1 MPSILDV
8 TNTVTGYP
16 EISYWKKNYFLPN
29 ITAANAEIF
38 ADTKLYADMSSST
51 ANYEH
56 LWNLTKYDGSDPDPN
71 SFFNI

>member
-1 MPSILDV
+1 MPSILQV

-16 EISYWKKNYFLPN
+16 EISYWKTHYLLPN
-29 ITAANAEIF
+29 ITDENAAIF
-38 ADTKLYADMSSST
+38 TDIHFYNNMSDST

-56 LWNLTKYDGSDPDPN
+56 LWNLTKADGSDPDAS